1 MTRPALFRLLV
12 SLPLSTPSAYHAL
25 QEVTRIDPTFA
36 VTRETV
42 RADVFKDSFAPPSMS
57 FEEWGDIVT
66 AKRVDR
72 ETREAAQAAAKGK
85 SLETIHS
92 AGLEG
97 EGKGGVAEEEYDE
110 ATRKARRMDDWK
122 DLVVKGSGNTKR
134 I

>member
-1 MTRPALFRLLV
+1 M
-12 SLPLSTPSAYHAL
+12 

-42 RADVFKDSFAPPSMS
+42 RADVFKDSFEAPSMS

-72 ETREAAQAAAKGK
+72 EAREAAQAAAKGK
-85 SLETIHS
+85 SLDTILS

-97 EGKGGVAEEEYDE
+97 EGKGGVSEAEFDE
-110 ATRKARRMDDWK
+110 ATARARRMDDWK